1 MVIQKIAGYMSIVYV
16 SRNGLE
22 ENRQMVKSGKLPQ
35 KKQLDRQVNQNTEA
49 VISELRL
56 VFFDMP
62 MCK

>member
-1 MVIQKIAGYMSIVYV
+1 MSIVYV

-35 KKQLDRQVNQNTEA
+35 KKQLDRQVNQSTEA